1 MRVRETG
8 WRWALVGALATT
20 SSLGACGGHST
31 REPAEPVEPTGAG
44 AGGGAPGEAPLES
57 PAECVPYED
66 TCAPGRYCQ
75 YVDGRTQCVA
85 EGVVARDAG
94 CNGGG
99 RCQRGS
105 ICLYGSEFYGDSC
118 QQPCSLD
125 GRYKCFIGRHTCF
138 VAQGPEG
145 EALSFGVCRYSE

>member
-1 MRVRETG
+1 MRVRQAG
-8 WRWALVGALATT
+8 WCWTLIGVLSSTT
-20 SSLGACGGHST
+20 SLGACGGRSSPD
-31 REPAEPVEPTGAG
+31 EAEPTASD
-44 AGGGAPGEAPLES
+44 GGAPAES
-57 PAECVPYED
+57 PTACVPYDD
-66 TCAPGRYCQ
+66 TCSPGSYCQ

-125 GRYKCFIGRHTCF
+125 EQYKCFIGRHTCF

-145 EALSFGVCRYSE
+145 EALSFGVCRYYK